1 MNLELIAV
9 FIYPLVVAII
19 ALIISV
25 LKYMK
30 TKKRGLRRGKPS

>member
-1 MNLELIAV
+1 LNLGLIAV
-9 FIYPLVVAII
+9 FIYPLVIAII

-30 TKKRGLRRGKPS
+30 TKKRGLRRGKPN